1 MLAIKEF
8 KAKLPVLVMV
18 QSHKS
23 PRFTVKCPGGGE
35 LSVEPDG
42 IVDRNKIEATYEK
55 LKSKGFALPSRLED
69 SITCEEPDY
78 TVYVVD
84 LDRHI
89 QDYWKIAYADQ
100 INDSNKDSISAV
112 VAPMFSGE
120 LDSFISCN
128 LGRPI
133 QDVPNLTTLYY
144 RSINGP
150 AQGIVG
156 TTNTFDSM
164 RKSTSAR
171 RMGQLPTSISRFDIR
186 YLDRDILTYL
196 HRVETV
202 DVLRIELGICSSME
216 GGPKWKRLKVR
227 KLVIPSDIIR
237 YMSSL
242 VDFSS
247 VEVFHL
253 LSCYGFIEE
262 EFRLVKDIPDVRVP
276 GNMYDTM
283 RDAGMDHNVST
294 VFVQQYT
301 PEDIAP
307 GVKVVVETPFMG
319 NQAQH
324 RFEAAGTPR
333 IQYFNYVAGLNRT
346 IETREVFPVTLIVHE
361 NLTSLV
367 SMGCKLYASTAE
379 GEPPSTVKFKV
390 YPDGDAKPK
399 PKSARK

>member
-8 KAKLPVLVMV
+8 KAKLPVIVMV

-42 IVDRNKIEATYEK
+42 IVEWAKIEATYEK
-55 LKSKGFALPSRLED
+55 LKAEGFALPRRLED
-69 SITCEEPDY
+69 SITLKEPDY

-100 INDSNKDSISAV
+100 IDDSNKDSISAV

-120 LDSFISCN
+120 LDSFVSYD

-133 QDVPNLTTLYY
+133 RDVPNLTTLYY

-150 AQGIVG
+150 AQGVVG
-156 TTNTFDSM
+156 TSNQFTSM
-164 RKSTSAR
+164 RKSTSNR
-171 RMGQLPTSISRFDIR
+171 RMGHLPTSISRFDIR

-216 GGPKWKRLKVR
+216 GESGWKRLKVR
-227 KLVIPSDIIR
+227 KLVVHGETIR
-237 YMSSL
+237 HLEDL

-247 VEVFHL
+247 VEVLHL
-253 LSCYGFIEE
+253 LSCYGFSEE
-262 EFRLVKDIPDVRVP
+262 EFRLVKDIPEVRVP

-307 GVKVVVETPFMG
+307 GIKVVVETPFMG

-324 RFEAAGTPR
+324 RFEAAGTSR

-367 SMGCKLYASTAE
+367 SMGCKLYAKTAE
-379 GEPPSTVKFKV
+379 GEPPSTVKLKV